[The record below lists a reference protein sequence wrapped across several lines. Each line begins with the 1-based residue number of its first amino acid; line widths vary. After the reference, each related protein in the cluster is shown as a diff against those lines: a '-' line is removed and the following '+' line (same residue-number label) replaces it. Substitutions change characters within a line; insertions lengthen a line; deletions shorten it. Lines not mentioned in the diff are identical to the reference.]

1 MGEWWNSV
9 ESVGRVNTLVLAFAA
24 ALGFIAALLVAASWF
39 TGTRLAYLQDTEL
52 DHYKKDAD
60 VRIANANESAAK
72 ANEAATQSKAASDA
86 ARVKQLEIERENKEL
101 QLRVEQEKRARL
113 EIERKLADRHIS
125 VDQAAKIKNSLTPLS
140 GHRLQLN
147 VMQSTPE
154 AISFAAELESTLASA
169 GLKITRLNA
178 GVLAGGPPEPL
189 STTYGKNRREDANA
203 IGVALLLAGV
213 TDGPLPAYPNPAN
226 DDDLQLTVRPK

>member
-1 MGEWWNSV
+1 MGGWWNSV
-9 ESVGRVNTLVLAFAA
+9 ESVGRANTLVLAFAA

-72 ANEAATQSKAASDA
+72 ANEAATLSKATSDA
-86 ARVKQLEIERENKEL
+86 ARVKQLEIEQENKEL

-113 EIERKLADRHIS
+113 EIERRLADRHIS

-140 GHRLQLN
+140 GHQLQLN
-147 VMQSTPE
+147 VMQSTRE
-154 AISFAAELESTLASA
+154 AMRQS
-169 GLKITRLNA
+169 
-178 GVLAGGPPEPL
+178 
-189 STTYGKNRREDANA
+189 
-203 IGVALLLAGV
+203 
-213 TDGPLPAYPNPAN
+213 
-226 DDDLQLTVRPK
+226 